1 MAWYSRVSKSFSQFD
16 MIHTLKGFSIL
27 NETET
32 DIFLKFPCFL
42 YYPVNVGNLISGSSS
57 FSKPSWI
64 SGSSWFTLCWSL
76 PCKILSMTLLAW
88 DMSANLSL
96 YTKEFFLKFHEH
108 KISIKN
114 QWSRSKWSDLSI
126 SWRKFSLHPL
136 EKPIHKKI
144 LLIKFTWLNSNVCIH
159 YRNRTN

>member
-57 FSKPSWI
+57 FSKPSLDIWNFLAQI
-64 SGSSWFTLCWSL
+64 MLKPRVQGLKHNLTSMGHE
-76 PCKILSMTLLAW
+76 CKFI
-88 DMSANLSL
+88 
-96 YTKEFFLKFHEH
+96 F
-108 KISIKN
+108 
-114 QWSRSKWSDLSI
+114 
-126 SWRKFSLHPL
+126 
-136 EKPIHKKI
+136 IHKGIFSK
-144 LLIKFTWLNSNVCIH
+144 VP
-159 YRNRTN
+159 